1 MMRLFRAEIA
11 FLNGIDCYS
20 WPCSRCFNSSC
31 CCFAF
36 SIIHFWVRHQ
46 RICIPS
52 LALLFLI
59 NFLSVCLFHSHRF
72 IDFSPFFFSARGK
85 RNLVAFSRLSLAA
98 SKAAFLQCI
107 WAEKNHDDNID
118 NIKRRR
124 DIQIDRQWV
133 SERSRHSNLLL
144 CRYSD
149 GFFLVAD
156 IAAAIAKKLYKKLK
170 EKSKI
175 E

>member
-72 IDFSPFFFSARGK
+72 IDFSPFFFLREARGIW
-85 RNLVAFSRLSLAA
+85 LHSVDYRLLHPKLHFFNVFEQKKIMMIILII
-98 SKAAFLQCI
+98 SKDVEIYRLIGSGFRSD
-107 WAEKNHDDNID
+107 HDIL
-118 NIKRRR
+118 IY
-124 DIQIDRQWV
+124 
-133 SERSRHSNLLL
+133 
-144 CRYSD
+144 CY
-149 GFFLVAD
+149 AD
-156 IAAAIAKKLYKKLK
+156 IPMAFFWLLISLLQLQKNFI
-170 EKSKI
+170 KS
-175 E
+175 